1 MTSEAFRH
9 WLGTGQLPSTL
20 EAELDQ
26 WFTNQPVT
34 RTFAVRSSATA
45 EDGALHAFAGQH
57 ETFLNVSSTV
67 VLEKIVECWRSR
79 DAERAV
85 EYRRQ
90 AGLKDEDV
98 LMAVVIQAMIPA
110 DCAGVAFCLDPIN
123 GRPDVFSID
132 AAFGVGETV
141 VGGAYPVDH
150 YTIAKSTGVIIDC
163 HLAHKDRFIGLS
175 SHGTEERRS
184 TAPDAPA
191 CTAEQLVELAA
202 LLRRIESHY
211 RYPQDI
217 EWAFADGTLYLL
229 QSRPITRIPE
239 HWTREES
246 AERFPNPVSRL
257 NWELVDEGFHR
268 SLGFSFSLMGLPPYE
283 GKWFGRFDQYIYGQQ
298 TAVELYGR
306 FARERIPDL
315 SPVNFEQ
322 ALKEFRENFAW
333 VAELPSI
340 WWRDLDTYLLQVG
353 AGDALPPAPTL
364 AEAWKRVRQLQK
376 IGSDYFL
383 PNIAISITQR
393 TVTQLLLK
401 LLQSVAGEVKGAELH
416 SDLLARCDTKT
427 ARVNQDLW
435 ELAQMI
441 GRSAYRERL
450 VVDGGKALLASD
462 WKKREPTACAKLDHI
477 LQVHGHREWDFD
489 PYVAP
494 WRETPDL
501 VLEMVRGMVGRN
513 SSPNDDGRA
522 ARVKMQKAEA
532 IVMQACPAPAQFF
545 ISELIRLART
555 YTSLDDIEHYQTLR
569 LNIPMRRALKE
580 LGGFFVEEGSLDDPM
595 DVSFASCTL
604 IEGRVRGEGSP
615 DEFRRAVYAEK
626 TEYQIAY
633 RSEPVIDRSAPTE
646 LKTGVL
652 QGIAG
657 SPGVTTGV
665 VQHVRSPDDF
675 ARFPSGAIL
684 VARTT
689 NPAWTPLF
697 FRAAGVVTESGGP
710 LSHGAVTAREI
721 GIPAVMAIPNV
732 FQTLPEGATV
742 TLYGS
747 QGRIELKPAGHD
759 C

>member
-1 MTSEAFRH
+1 MTSAAYRH
-9 WLGTGQLPSTL
+9 WLSTGQVPTSL
-20 EAELDQ
+20 EFELDH
-26 WFTNQPVT
+26 WFATQPAS

-57 ETFLNVSSTV
+57 ETFLNVSRAEV
-67 VLEKIVECWRSR
+67 PEKIVECWRSR
-79 DAERAV
+79 DADRAIA
-85 EYRRQ
+85 YRRQ

-98 LMAVVIQAMIPA
+98 LMAVVVQAMIPA
-110 DCAGVAFCLDPIN
+110 DCAGVAFCLDPIL
-123 GRPDVFSID
+123 GRPEVFSVD

-150 YTIAKSTGVIIDC
+150 YTIAKNDGTIVESHV
-163 HLAHKDRFIGLS
+163 AQKDSFIGLGAN
-175 SHGTEERRS
+175 GTEERRS
-184 TAPDAPA
+184 ATPTAPA
-191 CTAEQLVELAA
+191 CTADQLSQLAA
-202 LLRRIESHY
+202 LLRRVEAHY

-217 EWAFADGTLYLL
+217 EWAFAGGVLYLL
-229 QSRPITRIPE
+229 QSRPITRVPE

-283 GKWFGRFDQYIYGQQ
+283 GKWFGRFDQFIYGQQ

-315 SPVNFEQ
+315 SPANFDQ
-322 ALKEFRENFAW
+322 AMKAFRENFSW
-333 VAELPSI
+333 VTELPSI

-353 AGDALPPAPTL
+353 AGDALPPAATL
-364 AEAWKRVRQLQK
+364 AEAWNRVRHLQK
-376 IGSDYFL
+376 VGSDYFL

-393 TVTQLLLK
+393 TLTQLLLK
-401 LLQSVAGEVKGAELH
+401 LLQSFAGETKGAELH
-416 SDLLARCDTKT
+416 SDLLAWCDTKT

-441 GRSAYRERL
+441 GRSPYGKRL
-450 VVDGGKALLASD
+450 VDEGGKALLASEWRKD
-462 WKKREPTACAKLDHI
+462 DPAAYAKLEHI

-501 VLEMVRGMVGRN
+501 VLEMVRGMVTRR
-513 SSPNDDGRA
+513 SSPNDEGRA

-532 IVMQACPAPAQFF
+532 LVMQACPAPAQFF

-569 LNIPMRRALKE
+569 LNIPMRRALRE
-580 LGGFFVEEGSLDDPM
+580 LGRFFVEEGSLDDPL
-595 DVSFASCTL
+595 DVSFASCAL
-604 IEGRVRGEGSP
+604 IERRVRGEGSA

-626 TEYQIAY
+626 NHYQIAY
-633 RSEPVIDRSAPTE
+633 RSEPVADRSAPTQ

-657 SPGVTTGV
+657 SSGIITGV
-665 VQHVRSPDDF
+665 VCHVRSPDDF

-742 TLYGS
+742 TLHGA
-747 QGRIELKPAGHD
+747 QGRIELHEG
-759 C
+759 